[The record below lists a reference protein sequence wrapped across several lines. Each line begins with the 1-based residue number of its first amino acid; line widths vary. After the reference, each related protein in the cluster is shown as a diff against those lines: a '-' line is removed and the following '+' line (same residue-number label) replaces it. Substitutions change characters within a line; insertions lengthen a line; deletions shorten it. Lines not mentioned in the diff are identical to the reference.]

1 MDWVQR
7 RRERW
12 IGLRGVDQDES
23 CFEKKNR
30 MNCVKR
36 KRVEW
41 IGFRGEEKDGMV

>member
-12 IGLRGVDQDES
+12 NGLRGVDQDES
-23 CFEKKNR
+23 CIEEKNR

-36 KRVEW
+36 KIVEW